1 MNILERFS
9 LAGKVAL
16 VTGASAGLGAGFA
29 VALAQAGADVVLAA
43 RRRAGLEAVAAEIG
57 TLGRG
62 ALAVETDVTDPEAC
76 RAAVQA
82 AVGQFGHLD
91 VLVNNAGMGTAVPA
105 LRETPEQFREV
116 IDVNLLGAYWMA
128 QAAAHAM
135 PRGSAIVNVAS
146 VIGLMKSFSPQAA
159 YAASKTGLIGLTRD
173 LNQQWSGRRGIR
185 VNAVAPGYFR
195 SEMTATIPPDRL
207 QDYIVHTSTLGRMG
221 EQHELDAAVIFLAS
235 PASSYIAGV
244 TLAVD
249 GGMSGH

>member
-57 TLGRG
+57 TLGRS

-91 VLVNNAGMGTAVPA
+91 VLVNNAGVGTAVPA

-195 SEMTATIPPDRL
+195 SEMTATIPPAQLDDFIAR
-207 QDYIVHTSTLGRMG
+207 TSTLGRMG
-221 EQHELDAAVIFLAS
+221 EQHELDAAVVFLAS

>member
-1 MNILERFS
+1 M
-9 LAGKVAL
+9 
-16 VTGASAGLGAGFA
+16 
-29 VALAQAGADVVLAA
+29 
-43 RRRAGLEAVAAEIG
+43 
-57 TLGRG
+57 
-62 ALAVETDVTDPEAC
+62 
-76 RAAVQA
+76 QA

-91 VLVNNAGMGTAVPA
+91 VLVNNAGLGTAVPA

-207 QDYIVHTSTLGRMG
+207 QDYIAHTSTLGRMG